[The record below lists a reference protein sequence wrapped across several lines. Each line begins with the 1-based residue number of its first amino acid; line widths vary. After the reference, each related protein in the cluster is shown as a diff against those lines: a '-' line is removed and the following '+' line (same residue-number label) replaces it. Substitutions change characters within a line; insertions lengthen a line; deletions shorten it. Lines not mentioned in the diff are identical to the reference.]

1 MIDWKQ
7 SLPQIIAA
15 IIGSGLIVT
24 AFSAISSF
32 MLKPIIDI
40 SITSDP
46 LPNATTISISNTG
59 STPATHLRLTIHLPD
74 HSGAKISYN
83 TLYENENMTV
93 KKERLMSSVVAFL
106 PRLTPGGR
114 VSIDIDNQSVQSLQ
128 QPDSIAATY
137 DQGSYE
143 YKPPSFFSSSFSE
156 IYYILSLIALAFL
169 SFTIALRRRR
179 SKSKLAYDILT
190 DIIKVQNELSNS
202 KHKNDTSGIILRL
215 HGWRSDIENERQIV
229 SDYRDYQ
236 MIDDFYSTVKS
247 RNCYLLQNQVT
258 SDVLSILN
266 KDCVNKAAITYAGI
280 DWGKFQKLDF
290 ILLIPAIILG
300 SIFITYISHLSP
312 LLITAYISPG
322 GLSLIVAILVPVIL
336 RSAGSFFIIRLTL
349 KHIQGIIINN
359 YVLPLLFCF
368 LVVGIAPF
376 FGDIAINLLYFQS
389 NNYDNLPPAGSAV
402 IAYLIDIG
410 SMFLLTW
417 IAWRRYTK
425 HTQHYLLKSKE

>member
-1 MIDWKQ
+1 M
-7 SLPQIIAA
+7 
-15 IIGSGLIVT
+15 V
-24 AFSAISSF
+24 
-32 MLKPIIDI
+32 
-40 SITSDP
+40 
-46 LPNATTISISNTG
+46 N
-59 STPATHLRLTIHLPD
+59 
-74 HSGAKISYN
+74 
-83 TLYENENMTV
+83 
-93 KKERLMSSVVAFL
+93 
-106 PRLTPGGR
+106 
-114 VSIDIDNQSVQSLQ
+114 
-128 QPDSIAATY
+128 
-137 DQGSYE
+137 
-143 YKPPSFFSSSFSE
+143 
-156 IYYILSLIALAFL
+156 LSM
-169 SFTIALRRRR
+169 
-179 SKSKLAYDILT
+179 SKLAYDILT